1 MVFIYF
7 RTGDVGLVYNFFL
20 SCYFMQLFANL
31 SYMYANMNL
40 LMKSLYLRYFFN
52 KISTPLV
59 DLDLQYESKTIQAPV
74 AYFCTVETGC

>member
-1 MVFIYF
+1 
-7 RTGDVGLVYNFFL
+7 
-20 SCYFMQLFANL
+20 
-31 SYMYANMNL
+31 
-40 LMKSLYLRYFFN
+40 MKSLYFEIFFN